1 MPDIK
6 GIEGLTV
13 ADVHTQVRQ
22 GAKFVTYGYC
32 ISLLVVTLRRTS
44 DVHFVKAGQ
53 SAVGGGVPYI
63 LLSLLLGW
71 WGFPWGLIYTPMV
84 VVQNLGGGTDV
95 TGPVLEALG
104 LDVTSG
110 GGEPVTRVIE

>member
-1 MPDIK
+1 MADIK
-6 GIEGLTV
+6 GIDGLSV
-13 ADVHTQVRQ
+13 AELHQQVRA

-44 DVHFVKAGQ
+44 DIHFVKAGQ
-53 SAVGGGVPYI
+53 SPMGGAVPYI

-84 VVQNLGGGTDV
+84 VVQNLSGGTDV
-95 TGPVLEALG
+95 TGHVLEALG
-104 LDVTSG
+104 ANMLSG
-110 GGEPVTRVIE
+110 GAPVVRVSE

>member
-1 MPDIK
+1 MADIK

-13 ADVHTQVRQ
+13 ADVHQQVRQ

-44 DVHFVKAGQ
+44 AVHFVKAGE
-53 SAVGGGVPYI
+53 STFGGSIPYT
-63 LLSLLLGW
+63 LLSLVFGW

-95 TGPVLEALG
+95 TGHVLEAIG
-104 LDVTSG
+104 ADMRSG
-110 GGEPVTRVIE
+110 GLPEVRVE

>member
-1 MPDIK
+1 MTDIK
-6 GIEGLTV
+6 GIEGLSV
-13 ADVHTQVRQ
+13 ADVHQQVRQ

-32 ISLLVVTLRRTS
+32 VSLLIVTLRRTS
-44 DVHFVKAGQ
+44 DVHFVKAGD
-53 SAVGGGVPYI
+53 SAVAGGIPYI

-95 TGPVLEALG
+95 TGHILEALG
-104 LDVTSG
+104 ADLVSG
-110 GGEPVTRVIE
+110 GGEPNVRVE

>member
-1 MPDIK
+1 MADIK

-13 ADVHTQVRQ
+13 ADVHQQVRQ

-44 DVHFVKAGQ
+44 DVHFVKAGE
-53 SAVGGGVPYI
+53 SAVGGSVPYI

-84 VVQNLGGGTDV
+84 VVQNLSGGTDV
-95 TGPVLEALG
+95 TGHVLEAIG
-104 LDVTSG
+104 ADFSHG
-110 GGEPVTRVIE
+110 GAPEVRVE